1 MYGGV
6 DVGKHLCEALHFRF
20 SDFLGWWMHMRSPS
34 HVLPSSGSP
43 SGMPS
48 TPTRGAAGN
57 PGCYRLVV
65 VGLAAFGF
73 VMFLLAAGMFHTPA
87 QPASLA
93 GDDEERMERRLE
105 GCVAPHARAN
115 TLAHAPTHVPPHG
128 PPYAAFDAY
137 VGCVCAGLRERGG
150 LGGGWSGEGAIPC
163 SSARVSLI
171 FCGPCQC
178 HPVTSARSTTRTPRS
193 PPRPCTHPAC
203 MICAAVGGCIFI
215 IGCP

>member
-1 MYGGV
+1 
-6 DVGKHLCEALHFRF
+6 
-20 SDFLGWWMHMRSPS
+20 MHMRSPA

-57 PGCYRLVV
+57 PGRYRLVV

-105 GCVAPHARAN
+105 GCVQ
-115 TLAHAPTHVPPHG
+115 TLAPTLTHAPTHVPPHG
-128 PPYAAFDAY
+128 PPHGACDAY

-150 LGGGWSGEGAIPC
+150 LGGGWSGEGAIPSFPC

-178 HPVTSARSTTRTPRS
+178 HPVTTAPTLTT
-193 PPRPCTHPAC
+193 PPTAPYVRMVITYR
-203 MICAAVGGCIFI
+203 
-215 IGCP
+215 